1 MPPTTVGAVQV
12 IAITEA
18 LVIAALLASEL
29 GGSGL
34 VVITAPLPAVDATEL
49 PTTFVA
55 STVAYTLA
63 PQARL

>member
-18 LVIAALLASEL
+18 LVKAALLASEL

-34 VVITAPLPAVDATEL
+34 VVITAPLPDVDATEL

-55 STVAYTLA
+55 STVA
-63 PQARL
+63 

>member
-1 MPPTTVGAVQV
+1 MP
-12 IAITEA
+12 
-18 LVIAALLASEL
+18 ALLASEL

-55 STVAYTLA
+55 RTVAWTLA
-63 PQARL
+63 PQARLYGEA